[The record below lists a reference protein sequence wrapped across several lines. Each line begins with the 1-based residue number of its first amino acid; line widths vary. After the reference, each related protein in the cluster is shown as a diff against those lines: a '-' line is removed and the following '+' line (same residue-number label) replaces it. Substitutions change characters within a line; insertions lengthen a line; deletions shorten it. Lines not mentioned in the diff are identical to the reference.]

1 VCSWKESPVGSAGS
15 ASGVIAFVTGAAGS
29 VGVALTAALEARRDM
44 VIGFDVVT
52 GGDIL
57 DRDSLRRAIRLAQ
70 PDIVFHLAGAKHAPE
85 GEYDPFHA
93 TRINVEGTRNVLEAT
108 LGRRTILASTCKACN
123 PETVYGAT
131 KLIAERLALNAGQS
145 VARFYNVREASGNVF
160 EVWAGMKPP
169 LPATSCRRY
178 FLSMAQAVDLLLRVA
193 ELPPGRYTR
202 DPGEPVC
209 MINEAAK
216 LVGRGNVEVIPPR
229 RGDRLREPRFGG
241 GESLVPLDG
250 GIERIH
256 NRHDE

>member
-1 VCSWKESPVGSAGS
+1 M
-15 ASGVIAFVTGAAGS
+15 IAFVTGSAGS
-29 VGVALTAALEARRDM
+29 VGVALTAALEACDDT
-44 VIGFDVVT
+44 VVGCDVVT
-52 GGDIL
+52 GQDVL
-57 DRDSLRRAIRLAQ
+57 DLETLRCAIRYAR
-70 PDIVFHLAGAKHAPE
+70 PDVVFHLAGAKHAPE

-93 TRINVEGTRNVLEAT
+93 TRVNVEGTRNVLEAA

-160 EVWAGMKPP
+160 EIWDGMQPP
-169 LPATSCRRY
+169 LPVTSCYRY
-178 FLSMAQAVDLLLRVA
+178 FITMQQAVELLLRVA

-202 DPGEPVC
+202 DPGEAVC
-209 MINEAAK
+209 MIDEASR
-216 LVGRGNVEVIPPR
+216 LVGRDNVKIIPPR

-241 GESLVPLDG
+241 GESPVPLDD
-250 GIERIH
+250 GIEKIH

>member
-1 VCSWKESPVGSAGS
+1 M
-15 ASGVIAFVTGAAGS
+15 IAFVTGSAGS
-29 VGVALTAALEARRDM
+29 VGIALTAALEARGDT
-44 VIGFDVVT
+44 VVGYDIVT

-57 DRDSLRRAIRLAQ
+57 DRTALRGAIVLARA
-70 PDIVFHLAGAKHAPE
+70 DIIFHLAGAKHAPE

-93 TRINVEGTRNVLEAT
+93 TRVNVEGTRNVLEAA

-160 EVWAGMKPP
+160 EIWAAMKPP
-169 LPATSCRRY
+169 LPATSCERY

-202 DPGEPVC
+202 DPGEPVG
-209 MINEAAK
+209 MINEAAA
-216 LVGRGNVEVIPPR
+216 LVGRENVEIVPPR
-229 RGDRLREPRFGG
+229 RGDRLKEPRFGG
-241 GESLVPLDG
+241 GESMVPLED
-250 GIERIH
+250 GIERIY

>member
-1 VCSWKESPVGSAGS
+1 MARM
-15 ASGVIAFVTGAAGS
+15 IAFVTGSAGS
-29 VGVALTAALEARRDM
+29 VGVALAAALEARGDT
-44 VIGFDVVT
+44 VVGFDLVR
-52 GGDIL
+52 GQDIL
-57 DRDSLRRAIRLAQ
+57 NKGMLGRAVRNVK
-70 PDIVFHLAGAKHAPE
+70 PDVIFHLAGAKHAPE
-85 GEYDPFHA
+85 GEYDPFQA
-93 TRINVEGTRNVLEAT
+93 ARVNVEGTRNVLEAA
-108 LGRRTILASTCKACN
+108 LGRPTILASTCKACN

-160 EVWAGMKPP
+160 EIWDGMEPP
-169 LPATSCRRY
+169 LPVTSCYRY
-178 FLSMAQAVDLLLRVA
+178 FITMQQAVDLLLRVA

-209 MINEAAK
+209 MIDEASR
-216 LVGRGNVEVIPPR
+216 LVGRDNVKIIPPR

-250 GIERIH
+250 GIEAIY